1 MLALLLLGGNGRL
14 FGGIPRFDEFDRRTH
29 RTQRIIIFT
38 AMNYYSKKN
47 SARSAKGKDT
57 WDEVWRKLDTSF

>member
-47 SARSAKGKDT
+47 SEQGQQREKTHGMKYGGN
-57 WDEVWRKLDTSF
+57 